1 MNQSQLYDMKA
12 NIDDAY
18 LFKFLNFRQV
28 FPIRHRSHARGS
40 KKVRGFQ
47 EVLRVTLLTR
57 RGLFEI
63 VPLMRIP
70 AVVFFPLCKNSVLKR
85 KKKKRKKERREE
97 IGKLQ
102 KISEIL
108 KFPRIILYIYMNTK
122 LIALFCVFILA
133 MASHDDCVRALIAR
147 FSRTCVRA
155 IS

>member
-1 MNQSQLYDMKA
+1 MDQSQLYDMKA

-28 FPIRHRSHARGS
+28 FPIRHRSHVRGS

-70 AVVFFPLCKNSVLKR
+70 ALVFFPLCKNSVLKR
-85 KKKKRKKERREE
+85 KKKREKKNEE
-97 IGKLQ
+97 KKL
-102 KISEIL
+102 
-108 KFPRIILYIYMNTK
+108 
-122 LIALFCVFILA
+122 
-133 MASHDDCVRALIAR
+133 
-147 FSRTCVRA
+147 
-155 IS
+155 